1 MTRHTILSLLIVC
14 LSLCSLAACKQNGSS
29 NEPPVATLKGDSA
42 INRALRFYA
51 GLDKSGIQM
60 SVEDD
65 SAWNVYSDSIK
76 YLLNLTAKNRA
87 MVDTIAS
94 RDFTDFRDSVDFVF
108 YPFSGADF
116 IYPSTIFPDADTY
129 FLCGLEKTGTPIADS
144 IVTSYAHVDS
154 YRAALT
160 YFLSSSYFIT
170 LRMHREFH
178 NSELD
183 GVCPILTM
191 LMATA
196 DRQII
201 SIEPLALD
209 MQGNI
214 VERNP
219 ADTLINDNLLR
230 IRFFKTGSNHEQTLY
245 YMSANVEDS
254 VFAEGLQRHL
264 QNTLPKHRVATYLK
278 AASYLLHYEKFS
290 KMRNFILD
298 NSLAVVTD
306 DSGIRYRHLKEKFDV
321 TFYGHY
327 NSVLGCFGRDCF
339 QPDLQQIYDSAA
351 TGQIKPLP
359 FRIGYNDPS
368 NWLVGRRKK

>member
-1 MTRHTILSLLIVC
+1 MLSVLLVF
-14 LSLCSLAACKQNGSS
+14 LSLCGLAACKGNAGGTE
-29 NEPPVATLKGDSA
+29 EPISTLKGDSA

-51 GLDKSGIQM
+51 GLDKTGISM
-60 SVEDD
+60 SAADD
-65 SAWNVYSDSIK
+65 SAWNVYADSIK
-76 YLLNLTAKNRA
+76 YLMDLTAKNRA

-94 RDFTDFRDSVDFVF
+94 QDFTDFRDSVDFVF

-116 IYPSTIFPDADTY
+116 IYPTTIFPEADTY
-129 FLCGLEKTGTPIADS
+129 FLCGLEKTGTPISDS
-144 IVTSYAHVDS
+144 IITNSAHVDS

-160 YFLSSSYFIT
+160 YFFSASYFIT

-178 NSELD
+178 NAELD

-219 ADTLINDNLLR
+219 ADTLVNDNLLR

-245 YMSANVEDS
+245 YMSADVKDEN
-254 VFAEGLQRHL
+254 FPEGFKRHL
-264 QNTLPKHRVATYLK
+264 EAELPKHRVATYLK
-278 AASYLLHYEKFS
+278 AASYLLHYETFS
-290 KMRNFILD
+290 TMRNFVLD

-306 DSGIRYRHLKEKFDV
+306 DSGIRYRHLQEKYDV
-321 TFYGHY
+321 TFYGQY

-339 QPDLQQIYDSAA
+339 QPDLKEIYDSAPA
-351 TGQIKPLP
+351 GKIKPLP
-359 FRIGYNDPS
+359 FRLGYNDPS
-368 NWLVGRRKK
+368 IWYVGRRKK